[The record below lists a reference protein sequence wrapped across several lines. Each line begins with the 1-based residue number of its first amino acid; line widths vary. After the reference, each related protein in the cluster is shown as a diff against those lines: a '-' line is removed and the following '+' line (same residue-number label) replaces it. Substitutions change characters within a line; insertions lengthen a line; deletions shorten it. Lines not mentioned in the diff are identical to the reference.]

1 MLGSFEYIPEVV
13 EKVVKEKTVRK
24 KQELG
29 IEKRPEKI
37 SQLEPQNKGSER
49 IQLIMGQLKKVNSLK
64 KIHLKIFKTFFSSKI
79 DLHSKRRISN
89 SLL

>member
-49 IQLIMGQLKKVNSLK
+49 IQLIMGQLKKVISLK
-64 KIHLKIFKTFFSSKI
+64 NIYLEIF
-79 DLHSKRRISN
+79 
-89 SLL
+89 